1 MGVRKSDIMAF
12 TAIQAGAGAG
22 DGLTN
27 LYAHGQRGAWQDEMI
42 TIVDSSEPH
51 GVHRMRMHRPDHDRV
66 RIMEIRRE
74 ARGQVREVRERA
86 RAIRT
91 EVRVGKVFAL
101 QEALAGYEALESL
114 ETLKSLQALES
125 LAGIDMEALEQAME
139 ELDFDFEFEFD
150 GEMAVDVQVDDV
162 DDQHKKRK
170 KRKRRIIVKRLGND
184 GSGN

>member
-101 QEALAGYEALESL
+101 QEDLAGYEALESL

-139 ELDFDFEFEFD
+139 ELDFDFEFEFEFD

-170 KRKRRIIVKRLGND
+170 SASVASL
-184 GSGN
+184 